1 MTLSSPDASQNISP
15 ELKDTSSG
23 QSRYLGETLRQLVEP
38 QAEPP
43 PKPFR
48 DALKSYLSWAKSEL
62 RDVNL
67 QLSQATMVMVNPL
80 TLVTAIPLVEN
91 LRINRALSTLS
102 QVPEGRE
109 LVGLLKAANIPV
121 RMEGDLLH
129 KDAVFFSNLTA
140 SENGRLRALPM
151 QIVVPPYSNHGRLV
165 GHLAHELRHL
175 QQAMNDVLYLGSS
188 KQVSPVENL
197 WYNRA
202 IEADASAT
210 AVDISYKLHQAGHSD
225 AWREI
230 NRSRTWPTSI
240 AKAYETAVK
249 RDPAALANGNAK
261 RAAYDSWFDAKASL
275 GDKLTQIYTSQGLT
289 MHRVEANLHRENLR
303 APMRHLTADDI
314 KKLGAMSGGVNYLD
328 TPGQRPLDDLHYRRN
343 NFSKHE
349 AALIAAEHISYQSKF
364 FDRDN
369 PARKS
374 ALEAAQSLIKSGDR
388 GFGQAKPS
396 AAGPSAE
403 PPAVSMKAKTPAM
416 RAPSASR

>member
-1 MTLSSPDASQNISP
+1 MTPSLPDAPQNISA

-23 QSRYLGETLRQLVEP
+23 QSRYLGEALRQIAEP
-38 QAEPP
+38 RAEPP

-62 RDVNL
+62 RDARV
-67 QLSQATMVMVNPL
+67 QFSQATMALANPL
-80 TLVTAIPLVEN
+80 TFVTAIPLVEN
-91 LRINRALSTLS
+91 LRINRALDTLS

-121 RMEGDLLH
+121 RMEGDLFY
-129 KDAVFFSNLTA
+129 KDAVFFSNLKA
-140 SENGRLRALPM
+140 SEGGQLRALPM
-151 QIVVPPYSNHGRLV
+151 HIVVPPYSNHGRLV

-240 AKAYETAVK
+240 AKSYEAAIK

-261 RAAYDSWFDAKASL
+261 RAAYDSWFEARGSL
-275 GDKLTQIYTSQGLT
+275 GDKLSEVYTSQGLHR
-289 MHRVEANLHRENLR
+289 HRVEASLHQENLR
-303 APMRHLTADDI
+303 APLRHLTADDI

-343 NFSKHE
+343 SFSKHE
-349 AALIAAEHISYQSKF
+349 AALIAAEHVSYQSKF

-374 ALEAAQSLIKSGDR
+374 ALEAAQSLIKSADM

-396 AAGPSAE
+396 MAGPSAE
-403 PPAVSMKAKTPAM
+403 PPAVSMKAKAPAM

>member
-1 MTLSSPDASQNISP
+1 MTLSSPDAPQNISP

-23 QSRYLGETLRQLVEP
+23 QSRYLGETLRQLAEP

-43 PKPFR
+43 AKPFR

-62 RDVNL
+62 RDVNV
-67 QLSQATMVMVNPL
+67 QLSQATMAMANPL

-91 LRINRALSTLS
+91 LRINRALNTLS

-121 RMEGDLLH
+121 RMEGDLLY
-129 KDAVFFSNLTA
+129 KNAAFFSNLTA
-140 SENGRLRALPM
+140 SENGQLRALPM
-151 QIVVPPYSNHGRLV
+151 HIIVPAYSNHGRLV
-165 GHLAHELRHL
+165 AHLAHELRHL

-210 AVDISYKLHQAGHSD
+210 SVDISYKLHQAGHSD

-230 NRSRTWPTSI
+230 NRGRTWPTSI
-240 AKAYETAVK
+240 AKSYETAVK
-249 RDPAALANGNAK
+249 RDPAALVNGAAK
-261 RAAYDSWFDAKASL
+261 RAAYDSWFDAKAAL

-289 MHRVEANLHRENLR
+289 MHRIEASLHRENLR
-303 APMRHLTADDI
+303 APMRHLTVGDI

-328 TPGQRPLDDLHYRRN
+328 TPGHRPLDDLHYRHNSFTKR
-343 NFSKHE
+343 E
-349 AALIAAEHISYQSKF
+349 AALITAEHVSYQSKF

-374 ALEAAQSLIKSGDR
+374 ALEAAQTLIKSGDM

-396 AAGPSAE
+396 MTGPSAE
-403 PPAVSMKAKTPAM
+403 PPAISMKAKAPAM